1 MTDETNEITLYTF
14 ANHHPAP
21 ELEVLLRMFYRGA
34 SENMLGIMQAL
45 NTETNAEE
53 LVLVGVSLDSK
64 GNTQCYPL
72 ATLLSKEQTPK
83 YRSPDGKGGWF
94 DPSAEV
100 ADAVAEETDGN
111 RSE

>member
-45 NTETNAEE
+45 NVATNTEE
-53 LVLVGVSLDSK
+53 LVLVGVSLDEK

-72 ATLLSKEQTPK
+72 ASLLSREQAPN

-94 DPSAEV
+94 DPNA
-100 ADAVAEETDGN
+100 AEETAVVEDTDGN